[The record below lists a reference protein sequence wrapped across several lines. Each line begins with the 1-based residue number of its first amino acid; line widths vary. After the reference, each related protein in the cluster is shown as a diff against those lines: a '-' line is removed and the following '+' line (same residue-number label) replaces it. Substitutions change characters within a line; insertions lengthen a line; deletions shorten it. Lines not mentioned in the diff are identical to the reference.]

1 MTRLGLEK
9 GEEWRLPKFLHSW
22 RLHLP
27 GWLAKGEALTVVAL
41 PPPYFLEVHVQLF
54 RYFGSGSGII
64 IEVVHQL

>member
-27 GWLAKGEALTVVAL
+27 GWLAKGEALTVVAP
-41 PPPYFLEVHVQLF
+41 PPPYFLEVPFQLF
-54 RYFGSGSGII
+54 LPVFRIRPGD
-64 IEVVHQL
+64 QN